1 MLRRFLPSGRGLPR
15 AYWYVWSGMLVNKLG
30 TFVVPFL
37 ALYLTQERG
46 FSVERAGWVVS
57 LYGLGSIAAAPL
69 GGILADRV
77 GRRATMMLGLLLGAA
92 AMTHL
97 ALARATE
104 HIALATLLLG
114 VVADSYRPATSAFI
128 SDVVRPEDRGR
139 AYGLMYWAVNVGFSI
154 GPVVAGVLASAS
166 YFALFAVDAATSL
179 AFAVIVWT
187 AVRETRPA
195 LPEHVKRPHPLAPFA
210 DSAFM
215 AFVGVTFLTGIIF
228 FQHLVAL
235 PLDMRAHGLSARDF
249 GLLIAIN
256 GVMIVLFQP
265 FAASVLERYRRSRVL
280 AVSAVLIGLGFG
292 ATAWAH
298 DAATYAGSIAVW
310 TVGEIVMAGLGPAV
324 VADLAPLPLRGT
336 YQGVYQMAWGAAFFV
351 GPALGSTA
359 LQARGPLAL
368 WGGCA
373 ALGLVCALANLA
385 IAGMRGRRIA
395 SLRTASASALPAAVS
410 E

>member
-1 MLRRFLPSGRGLPR
+1 MLRRFLPSGHGLPR

-46 FSVERAGWVVS
+46 LSVERAGLVVS

-92 AMTHL
+92 AMAHL
-97 ALARATE
+97 ALARDTG
-104 HIALATLLLG
+104 HIAVATLLLG
-114 VVADSYRPATSAFI
+114 VVADSYRPAMSAFI
-128 SDVVRPEDRGR
+128 SDVVRPDDRGR
-139 AYGLMYWAVNVGFSI
+139 AYGLMYWAVNVGFSV
-154 GPVVAGVLASAS
+154 GPVIAGLLASVS
-166 YFALFAVDAATSL
+166 YGALFAVDAATSL
-179 AFAVIVWT
+179 AFAAIVWT
-187 AVRETRPA
+187 AVHETRPS
-195 LPEHVKRPHPLAPFA
+195 LPEHLKGPNPLAPFA
-210 DSAFM
+210 DAPFM
-215 AFVGVTFLTGIIF
+215 AFVGVTFLTGMIF

-235 PLDMRAHGLSARDF
+235 PLDMRAHGLTARDF

-265 FAASVLERYRRSRVL
+265 FVASVLERLRRSRVL

-292 ATAWAH
+292 ATVWAH
-298 DAATYAGSIAVW
+298 DAASYAGSIALW

-336 YQGVYQMAWGAAFFV
+336 YQGVYQMAWGAAFFA
-351 GPALGSTA
+351 GPALGSA
-359 LQARGPLAL
+359 VLGARGPPAL

-373 ALGLVCALANLA
+373 ALGMTCALCHLA
-385 IAGMRGRRIA
+385 IAGTRGRQIA
-395 SLRTASASALPAAVS
+395 SLRTVSAEALSAAAS

>member
-1 MLRRFLPSGRGLPR
+1 
-15 AYWYVWSGMLVNKLG
+15 
-30 TFVVPFL
+30 
-37 ALYLTQERG
+37 
-46 FSVERAGWVVS
+46 
-57 LYGLGSIAAAPL
+57 
-69 GGILADRV
+69 
-77 GRRATMMLGLLLGAA
+77 
-92 AMTHL
+92 
-97 ALARATE
+97 
-104 HIALATLLLG
+104 
-114 VVADSYRPATSAFI
+114 
-128 SDVVRPEDRGR
+128 

-154 GPVVAGVLASAS
+154 GPVVAGLLASAS

-195 LPEHVKRPHPLAPFA
+195 LPEHVARPSPLAPFA

-215 AFVGVTFLTGIIF
+215 AFVGVTFLTGVIF

-256 GVMIVLFQP
+256 GVLIVLFQP
-265 FAASVLERYRRSRVL
+265 FAATVLERYRRSRVL
-280 AVSAVLIGLGFG
+280 AVSAVLIGVGFG

-298 DAATYAGSIAVW
+298 DAAGYAGSIALW
-310 TVGEIVMAGLGPAV
+310 TVGEIAMAGLGPAV

-351 GPALGSTA
+351 GPALGSTV
-359 LQARGPLAL
+359 LQARGPFGL

-373 ALGLVCALANLA
+373 ALGGVCALANLA
-385 IAGMRGRRIA
+385 IAGIRGRRIA
-395 SLRTASASALPAAVS
+395 SLRTVSADAFPAAVA